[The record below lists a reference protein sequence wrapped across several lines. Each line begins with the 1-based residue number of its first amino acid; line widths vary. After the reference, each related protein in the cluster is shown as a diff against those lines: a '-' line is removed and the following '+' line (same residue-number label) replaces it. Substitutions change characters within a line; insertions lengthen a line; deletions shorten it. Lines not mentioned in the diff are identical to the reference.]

1 MGIPE
6 IISLFSGV
14 ALFLFGMSLMGEGLK
29 KVSGDKL
36 EPILFKVSGTQLKG
50 VLF

>member
-14 ALFLFGMSLMGEGLK
+14 ALFLFGMSLMGEGLNC
-29 KVSGDKL
+29 
-36 EPILFKVSGTQLKG
+36 LKSRAHSSKA
-50 VLF
+50 FSSEQASRP